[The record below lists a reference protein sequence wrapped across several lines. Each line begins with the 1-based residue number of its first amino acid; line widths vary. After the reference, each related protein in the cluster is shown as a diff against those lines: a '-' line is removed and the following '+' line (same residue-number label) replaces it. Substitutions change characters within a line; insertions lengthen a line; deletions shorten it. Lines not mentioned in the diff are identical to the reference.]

1 MNLFKNISLRNTTE
15 RLTALFKRS
24 PVASILIVTLTAYI
38 ILLIQNGWD
47 TFSERNVTF
56 LFSVLPTSALLTLS
70 FHLFN
75 EEYPRKGVNYLIET
89 LILIGWVVFCYSLSK
104 DQDQP
109 GIGKISLFV
118 TGLICIILSIFTL
131 SFIRRKNDLPV
142 WNFAIRVL
150 FGAAISFIIGL
161 ILSGGVSL
169 LFLSLDKLF
178 GLEISDKVYT
188 TGLTVC
194 LVLITPILFLLQIP
208 EGEKKQDDT
217 VPTLSKFYRGVIQNL
232 FIPLLICYFVTLYVY
247 ALNILIRWELPNGW
261 VSGLVT
267 TLMAGMLVLIFLL
280 YPQQYQAQLKRAER
294 FALHIAP
301 LLTLPVLVLMSI
313 GIFRR
318 ISDYGI
324 TVPRLYLLLFNIW
337 CYLACIIL
345 LMKRSRNIWWL
356 PVSFGI
362 MAFVASIGPWS
373 FANLTKN
380 QLRKEVRK
388 ALTAFSPQLPL
399 SQEQYRKWFL
409 TQGDSAQNIASKI
422 AYLNDFY
429 PKTGLKDILADS
441 VFTYISRDQIEA
453 VEVEPVIA
461 LSKEHLLRNN
471 LALPQ
476 GYNYV
481 NYVENGVD
489 VSEVMFRNDSVFFA
503 IRDVKFGIRCQELI
517 DELNKE
523 KETYTLEEKD
533 KLLVFDYIS
542 FCPERKEI
550 NFGGLLFT
558 KEPIKKQD
566 E

>member
-1 MNLFKNISLRNTTE
+1 MSYFKNISLRNTTE
-15 RLTALFKRS
+15 KLTALFKRF

-75 EEYPRKGVNYLIET
+75 EEYPRKGVSYIVEAL
-89 LILIGWVVFCYSLSK
+89 LLIGWVAYCRYITADNLNIDINEV
-104 DQDQP
+104 
-109 GIGKISLFV
+109 LFLV
-118 TGLICIILSIFTL
+118 SVICIILSIFTL

-208 EGEKKQDDT
+208 GGEKKQDDA

-247 ALNILIRWELPNGW
+247 ALNIIIRWELPNGW
-261 VSGLVT
+261 VSSLVT

-388 ALTAFSPQLPL
+388 ALTAFNPQLPL

-422 AYLNDFY
+422 AYLDDFY

-441 VFTYISRDQIEA
+441 VFTYISRGQIEA

-481 NYVENGVD
+481 KMVGQED
-489 VSEVMFRNDSVFFA
+489 ISEVMFRNDSVFFA

-542 FCPERKEI
+542 FCPEREEI

>member
-1 MNLFKNISLRNTTE
+1 
-15 RLTALFKRS
+15 
-24 PVASILIVTLTAYI
+24 
-38 ILLIQNGWD
+38 
-47 TFSERNVTF
+47 
-56 LFSVLPTSALLTLS
+56 
-70 FHLFN
+70 
-75 EEYPRKGVNYLIET
+75 
-89 LILIGWVVFCYSLSK
+89 
-104 DQDQP
+104 
-109 GIGKISLFV
+109 
-118 TGLICIILSIFTL
+118 
-131 SFIRRKNDLPV
+131 
-142 WNFAIRVL
+142 
-150 FGAAISFIIGL
+150 
-161 ILSGGVSL
+161 
-169 LFLSLDKLF
+169 
-178 GLEISDKVYT
+178 
-188 TGLTVC
+188 
-194 LVLITPILFLLQIP
+194 
-208 EGEKKQDDT
+208 
-217 VPTLSKFYRGVIQNL
+217 
-232 FIPLLICYFVTLYVY
+232 
-247 ALNILIRWELPNGW
+247 
-261 VSGLVT
+261 
-267 TLMAGMLVLIFLL
+267 
-280 YPQQYQAQLKRAER
+280 
-294 FALHIAP
+294 
-301 LLTLPVLVLMSI
+301 
-313 GIFRR
+313 
-318 ISDYGI
+318 
-324 TVPRLYLLLFNIW
+324 
-337 CYLACIIL
+337 
-345 LMKRSRNIWWL
+345 MKRSRNIWWL

-388 ALTAFSPQLPL
+388 ALTAFNPQLPL

-422 AYLNDFY
+422 AYLDDFY

-481 NYVENGVD
+481 NYVENGVN

-533 KLLVFDYIS
+533 KLLVFNYIS
-542 FCPERKEI
+542 FCTEQKEI